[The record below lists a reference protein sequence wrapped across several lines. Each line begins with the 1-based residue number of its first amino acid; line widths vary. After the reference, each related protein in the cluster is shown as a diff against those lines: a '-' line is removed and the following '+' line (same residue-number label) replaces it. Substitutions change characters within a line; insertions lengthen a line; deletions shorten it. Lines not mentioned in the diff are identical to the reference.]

1 MKYLIALLGCL
12 VIMIRVSAQVKPY
25 SYTVSTGLS
34 DHKLYGLSKDR
45 FGRLILATNRGVYS
59 YNGFKSGLLNTTNL
73 KSSEFTEIVEVGN
86 ACFGLNKA
94 GQLVQIGIDKL
105 EVTGKEIQE
114 EIEWIKRVDSQL
126 VVCTGKE
133 LLFCQS
139 EPFKVLDRVSVP
151 FLDGGKNRIWD
162 YTFFKGEHY
171 VLLSS
176 GELIAIREKTSRV
189 VPERKARFLAVSED
203 GIWLIPEYS
212 GKQNTYFYSGLRF
225 INRHRIL
232 NAVTRKIDRLIQY
245 DDRVYFCS
253 DGSLACYG
261 LKEQKMFFHLT
272 GYNVQDVLQEAN
284 GTVWVATLRKGLLC
298 MPSGSYTLVSSTEF
312 TALEKWNDAP
322 GLLGLDVKGNLVRIT
337 EKGAIMN
344 TLHTFSAGSDYT
356 GLYRVSDQ
364 VVSAGAYLFSW
375 NKNVQEYRFGDPVKG
390 LFSLTDNQTLVA
402 GNFGFRLYDSG
413 KLAALSGKKTRY
425 TVLSEDPVRSIVQL
439 TPETYLLQLPGGI
452 KRFNL
457 KDRTFRDLN
466 YYGEAISALQIV
478 SYNQKAVIVTTAN
491 ELLIYDGNKIIQ
503 KRDLKEINADLKI
516 QKVKQDGAYLYF
528 LSENNLYRLNGI
540 HGTLER
546 LEQLARMNGLYLR
559 DFVVKDNKVY
569 MATQFGIYQF
579 EWLKLDRDFPTFIV
593 GEPSGNFELPSRQ
606 QKHIFQYNNTWVRLP
621 FEVVELGESHPFA
634 LQYRLIRNG
643 ERKDTTW
650 IRSSLNLN
658 ALTFEHLEGGDYC
671 IELRLKDPYSSA
683 HSKST
688 KRYFSIE
695 YHWTEYKFIW
705 FVAGLFFAFAISAY
719 IRKKELKKRSL

>member
-1 MKYLIALLGCL
+1 MKYLILLLGCI
-12 VIMIRVSAQVKPY
+12 VMMRVSAQVKPY
-25 SYTVSTGLS
+25 SYTVNIGLS
-34 DHKLYGLSKDR
+34 DHKLYSLSKDR

-73 KSSEFTEIVEVGN
+73 KSSEFTEIIEVGN

-105 EVTGKEIQE
+105 EVIGNEIRE
-114 EIEWIKRVDSQL
+114 EIEWIKRADSQL

-139 EPFKVLDRVSVP
+139 EPFKVQDRISVP
-151 FLDGGKNRIWD
+151 FLEGGKKQIWD
-162 YTFFKGEHY
+162 YVFFKGEHY
-171 VLLSS
+171 ALLSS
-176 GELIAIREKTSRV
+176 GELIAVKEKTSRI
-189 VPERKARFLAVSED
+189 VPEKNAHFLAVSED

-212 GKQNTYFYSGLRF
+212 GKQNTYLFSGLRF
-225 INRHRIL
+225 TNRHRIL
-232 NAVTRKIDRLIQY
+232 NAVTRKTDRLIQY
-245 DDRVYFCS
+245 NDRIYLCS

-261 LKEQKMFFHLT
+261 LKEQKVFFQLT
-272 GYNVQDVLQEAN
+272 GYHVQDVLQEAN

-312 TALEKWNDAP
+312 TALDKWKDAP
-322 GLLGLDVKGNLVRIT
+322 GLVGLDVKGNLVQIT
-337 EKGAIMN
+337 EKGAVMR
-344 TLHTFSAGSDYT
+344 TVHTFNAGLDYT
-356 GLYRVSDQ
+356 GLNSVSDQ
-364 VVSAGAYLFSW
+364 VISAGAYLFTW
-375 NKNVQEYRFGDPVKG
+375 NKTVRDYPVGDPVKG
-390 LFSLTDNQTLVA
+390 LFSLEGNQMLVA
-402 GNFGFRLYDSG
+402 GNFGLRLYASG
-413 KLAALSGKKTRY
+413 ELSVLSDKKAKY
-425 TVLSEDPVRSIVQL
+425 TSLSEDPVRSIVQL
-439 TPETYLLQLPGGI
+439 TPETYLLQLPGGV

-466 YYGEAISALQIV
+466 YYGEAISALQMV
-478 SYNQKAVIVTTAN
+478 SYEQKAVIITTAN
-491 ELLIYDGNKIIQ
+491 ELLVYDGNKIIQ
-503 KRDLKEINADLKI
+503 KRDLKEVNADIKI

-559 DFVVKDNKVY
+559 DFVIKGNKVY
-569 MATQFGIYQF
+569 MATQFGVYQF

-606 QKHIFQYNNTWVRLP
+606 HKHIFQYSNTWVRLP

-643 ERKDTTW
+643 EMKDTTW

-683 HSKST
+683 HSKSM
-688 KRYFSIE
+688 KRYFSVE

-719 IRKKELKKRSL
+719 IRKKELKKRLS